1 MDEDTITDHLNPL
14 YTYVPL
20 SVLQMCQEL
29 SEISMIDA
37 FGKRRQS
44 CFSPAIPGPRAVPQ
58 TARNNRRPEHLQ
70 HITTEH
76 SYLFSSLARESSCQ
90 QAAVSTTQE
99 SFSQKQKQQRVVK
112 ANDSGV
118 INNRHSANDW
128 LYNLK
133 SLPKS
138 SVLRE
143 IKHPVL
149 TLTAWATLVGFLYT
163 MLRWSGR
170 NNLTSNLC
178 VPPAAH

>member
-1 MDEDTITDHLNPL
+1 MMILRLQLCLLPL
-14 YTYVPL
+14 A
-20 SVLQMCQEL
+20 M
-29 SEISMIDA
+29 A
-37 FGKRRQS
+37 F
-44 CFSPAIPGPRAVPQ
+44 GPRAVPQ
-58 TARNNRRPEHLQ
+58 TTRNNRRPEHLQ

-76 SYLFSSLARESSCQ
+76 SYLFTSSARESSTQ

-99 SFSQKQKQQRVVK
+99 SFSQKQKQQRVEK

-138 SVLRE
+138 SVLRD

-149 TLTAWATLVGFLYT
+149 TLTAWATLVGFLHT

-170 NNLTSNLC
+170 NNLASNLC
-178 VPPAAH
+178 VPPAAHGFLVSSLGLLLVFRTNSAYQRFLVRTI